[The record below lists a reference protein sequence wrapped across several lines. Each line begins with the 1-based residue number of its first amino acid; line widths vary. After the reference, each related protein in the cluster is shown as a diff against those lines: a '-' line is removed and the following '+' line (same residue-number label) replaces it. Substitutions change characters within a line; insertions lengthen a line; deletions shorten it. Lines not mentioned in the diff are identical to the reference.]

1 MENTKDRRAAEH
13 SYYLST
19 MEDRTTSDMT
29 DYKMEDRTASNNV
42 IGIVPS
48 IGMRVEIRDP
58 EFIWS
63 SATVVNVMKVEKEQQ
78 IFIVTLRYDG

>member
-1 MENTKDRRAAEH
+1 
-13 SYYLST
+13 
-19 MEDRTTSDMT
+19 MED
-29 DYKMEDRTASNNV
+29 ETASNV
-42 IGIVPS
+42 IDIVPS

-58 EFIWS
+58 ESIWS